1 MVNVVVAI
9 GGVMMTGSTPM
20 TAALHYLGRI
30 TDALFETQMRRA
42 ALRIG
47 TQQLLFPQ
55 LTPFPH

>member
-1 MVNVVVAI
+1 
-9 GGVMMTGSTPM
+9 M
-20 TAALHYLGRI
+20 TAALHYLSRI